1 MLLKKLEESVAVI
14 TGASSGIGRATALEL
29 AERGTTV
36 VLAARREAA
45 LREVAEECRRLG
57 IRADVIPSDVSDE
70 NAVRELARRAIEP
83 SAKAASAIAISRS
96 STAISA
102 PRGTMT
108 CVSGSQK
115 PSPSCA
121 GGGVPTSARSRR
133 PTSPTAARSTRSNV
147 SRGL

>member
-1 MLLKKLEESVAVI
+1 MLLKKIEESVAVI

-70 NAVRELARRAIEP
+70 NAVRELARRAIE
-83 SAKAASAIAISRS
+83 AFGRIDLWVNNAAVTVFGRFEE
-96 STAISA
+96 T
-102 PRGTMT
+102 PL
-108 CVSGSQK
+108 Q
-115 PSPSCA
+115 
-121 GGGVPTSARSRR
+121 
-133 PTSPTAARSTRSNV
+133 AARRVSTSIFSVISTERV
-147 SRGL
+147 Q